1 MTADGGTAA
10 PIPSKSDSQNGGPQM
25 SGQNRPQQRPKAP
38 RKTPAEKSEEFD
50 AKQRQLK
57 EEAAAR
63 REAAKPP
70 GGTPPAR

>member
-1 MTADGGTAA
+1 
-10 PIPSKSDSQNGGPQM
+10 M

-63 REAAKPP
+63 RDAAKPP
-70 GGTPPAR
+70 ADGPPPR